1 MDNTLLEEI
10 MKILIIILTLIII
23 AFMFENFQLHFKVA
37 YYEKVLSGTDIGKV
51 KDMPFYLLWVN

>member
-1 MDNTLLEEI
+1 
-10 MKILIIILTLIII
+10 MKILIIILALIII

-37 YYEKVLSGTDIGKV
+37 YYEQALSGTDISKV